1 MPLSEA
7 RRADVAVVGLGA
19 IGLPVCLNLARSGR
33 AVQAWNRSATAA
45 AAAAKAGIDV
55 APSIA
60 DIDAPVVLVALPDMP
75 QIDEALEAGLAGAL
89 RRGDVLVV
97 LSTVAP
103 AAVRS
108 LAQRLDHAGVG
119 VVDAPVSGGDVGA
132 QDGTL
137 AIMVGASD
145 DDYLRCQALLHVIG
159 GHVVRLGPVGAGAV
173 TKMAN
178 QIVVGATLAA
188 IGEALT
194 LTRAAGLPDGAVL
207 DVLSAGLAGSRALEV
222 KRSKL
227 ETGDFRPGGSA
238 RNQLKDLEH
247 ALATGTDFG
256 VELDVTR
263 AATTLYRLLI
273 DRGLGSLDHSAV
285 LLACTS
291 ITSEENP
298 PC

>member
-1 MPLSEA
+1 MPRNGT

-19 IGLPVCLNLARSGR
+19 IGLPVCLNLVRSGR
-33 AVQAWNRSATAA
+33 TVQAWNRSAPAA
-45 AAAAKAGIDV
+45 TIAAEAGAEVVTSVADV
-55 APSIA
+55 
-60 DIDAPVVLVALPDMP
+60 DAPVVLVALPDMP
-75 QIDEALEAGLAGAL
+75 QIDEALDAGLRGAL
-89 RRGDVLVV
+89 QRDDLLVV

-108 LAQRLDHAGVG
+108 LSQRLHRAGVG

-132 QDGTL
+132 QEATL

-145 DDYLRCQALLHVIG
+145 DDFVRCKTLLDVIG
-159 GHVVRLGPVGAGAV
+159 GYVVHLGPVGAGAT

-178 QIVVGATLAA
+178 QVVVGATLAA

-194 LTRAAGLPDGAVL
+194 LTRSAGLPDGAVL
-207 DVLSAGLAGSRALEV
+207 DLLSAGLAGSRALAV

-227 ETGDFRPGGSA
+227 ETGHFQPGGSA

-247 ALATGTDFG
+247 ALTTASDLGA
-256 VELDVTR
+256 ELEVTR
-263 AATTLYRLLI
+263 AVTTLYRRLE

-285 LLACTS
+285 VLACMKVEPKEHT
-291 ITSEENP
+291 